1 MNEIFKKQKKEI
13 LDWIENLENEDVIKK
28 LLDIKYDVEN
38 SVYEARTEYTV
49 KDDFEERWE
58 KSISHEEMKSR
69 TLNHISNLPWEN

>member
-13 LDWIENLENEDVIKK
+13 LDWVENLENEDVIKK

-38 SVYEARTEYTV
+38 SVYEARAEYAV

-58 KSISHEEMKSR
+58 KAISHQEMKSR
-69 TLNHISNLPWEN
+69 TLNHISNLPWKH

>member
-38 SVYEARTEYTV
+38 SIYEARTEYTV
-49 KDDFEERWE
+49 KDDFEERWAE
-58 KSISHEEMKSR
+58 GLTPNQARNETKRRIREWWRK
-69 TLNHISNLPWEN
+69 

>member
-38 SVYEARTEYTV
+38 SVYEARAEYTV

-58 KSISHEEMKSR
+58 KGLTPIQARDETKRRIREWWGK
-69 TLNHISNLPWEN
+69 